1 MSDTHW
7 KARRLAA
14 RSLKVLARHGDEP
27 AIAAYTTTLG
37 PKATTYIREYD
48 TAGKHEAAWRREMAE
63 GHGAMSA
70 LQKEMNAWKPHVARE
85 RPGFDLTT
93 IGDRPTVPEDL
104 VQDAIAMA
112 EELEAVRDAEGN
124 TPEWAI
130 AAAASIRE
138 KAVAAERET
147 DEAAAADA
155 TYKEQLAKVR
165 DAKAELD
172 AELSR
177 FRETLRVVLGRS
189 HPDFQKLRVRRAAVV
204 DVDDDPNAPPP
215 SEPVT
220 PAPAPPA

>member
-1 MSDTHW
+1 GEFSRPPRNRRAAWPMSPASSSRRTPSARKEGAHGRRPPDGLPSRVEAGMSDTHW

-37 PKATTYIREYD
+37 PKATTYIREDD

-63 GHGAMSA
+63 GHGAMGA

-147 DEAAAADA
+147 
-155 TYKEQLAKVR
+155 
-165 DAKAELD
+165 
-172 AELSR
+172 
-177 FRETLRVVLGRS
+177 
-189 HPDFQKLRVRRAAVV
+189 
-204 DVDDDPNAPPP
+204 
-215 SEPVT
+215 
-220 PAPAPPA
+220 